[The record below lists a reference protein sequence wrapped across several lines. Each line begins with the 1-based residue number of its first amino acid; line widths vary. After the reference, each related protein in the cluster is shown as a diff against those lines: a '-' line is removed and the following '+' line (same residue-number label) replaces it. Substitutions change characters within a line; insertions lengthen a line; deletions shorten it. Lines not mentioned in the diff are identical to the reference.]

1 MNAAYYGR
9 PLVAAIFVK
18 LSQQKEFQ
26 EFIFKQLLT
35 RDEQKLTCIEICQSE
50 IDYVKYGT
58 SLAYKKQVIQQ
69 YRKLMRRAFTWAESK
84 GYKVDDFLK
93 KNQQKKLQKVEKIWM
108 IINNNLLLLK
118 QQSQDLASHV
128 LVQLAL
134 QQNQPLSDQQVQLY
148 IFQLFFVFLQTY
160 CFQIYLTHLTF
171 VYSSSVFCTGNSSP
185 RE

>member
-58 SLAYKKQVIQQ
+58 SLAYKKQVNQQ

-93 KNQQKKLQKVEKIWM
+93 KESVEEIIKGGKDLDDYQQQLIIAKAIIAGLSVACVGLTGVVIKLTTK
-108 IINNNLLLLK
+108 
-118 QQSQDLASHV
+118 
-128 LVQLAL
+128 
-134 QQNQPLSDQQVQLY
+134 
-148 IFQLFFVFLQTY
+148 
-160 CFQIYLTHLTF
+160 
-171 VYSSSVFCTGNSSP
+171 
-185 RE
+185 